1 MKLENLLYEQKK
13 SKFEEF
19 SEKRLSGA
27 SKIVKSA
34 KEKGGPAMLTYHH
47 FVVKLSYYEDA
58 ANGDFDLEKT
68 KKEFKQNLKKLCKL
82 TEDVEMNQ
90 IDFQKLVGLLEVQ
103 GELIIKNKEK

>member
-1 MKLENLLYEQKK
+1 
-13 SKFEEF
+13 
-19 SEKRLSGA
+19 
-27 SKIVKSA
+27 
-34 KEKGGPAMLTYHH
+34 MLTYHH